1 MQIEPRKKT
10 GGRQKGTPNKRS
22 KKVLLAEAAEKARKL
37 LGDDGGIFDG
47 NALAYLMSL
56 YKNPMLDIETRKDA
70 AKAAIPFESSRLMA
84 STVAHSGTLTLES
97 LVTEAIKNP
106 PSE

>member
-1 MQIEPRKKT
+1 MARVPTGRPRGRPKGAVSLKT
-10 GGRQKGTPNKRS
+10 KLIRQ
-22 KKVLLAEAAEKARKL
+22 AAEKAEL
-37 LGDDGGIFDG
+37 LLQGQGVIGTFEG
-47 NALAYLMSL
+47 NALAYLMSI
-56 YKNPMLDIETRKDA
+56 YRNPMFDTETRKDA

>member
-1 MQIEPRKKT
+1 MPRPLT
-10 GGRQKGTPNKRS
+10 GRPRGRPKGAVSQRTKLI
-22 KKVLLAEAAEKARKL
+22 KEAAEKAEL
-37 LGDDGGIFDG
+37 LLQGQGVIGSFEG
-47 NALAYLMSL
+47 NALGDLMSV
-56 YKNPMLDIETRKDA
+56 YKNPMFDTETRKDA

-106 PSE
+106 PQE

>member
-1 MQIEPRKKT
+1 ML
-10 GGRQKGTPNKRS
+10 KGQGFIGT
-22 KKVLLAEAAEKARKL
+22 
-37 LGDDGGIFDG
+37 FDG
-47 NALAYLMSL
+47 NALAYLMSI
-56 YKNPMLDIETRKDA
+56 YRNPMFDTETRKDA
-70 AKAAIPFESSRLMA
+70 AKAAIPFESSRLQS